1 MVGMCYE
8 FGRHYTRPKAWGD
21 DLPEPPMN
29 TAMLLLIVMVAVF
42 LLTLYARL
50 YVAMLHD
57 TQDRDPYHRAN
68 PPASS

>member
-1 MVGMCYE
+1 
-8 FGRHYTRPKAWGD
+8 
-21 DLPEPPMN
+21 MN

-50 YVAMLHD
+50 GVAMLHD
-57 TQDRDPYHRAN
+57 TQDRDPYHRGN